1 MSTPVATF
9 AQQCI
14 HSKGIRWMS
23 VGWLGFITENVVLS
37 ENRTE
42 IIAAFGD
49 DNYHRL
55 YNTLSTVACG
65 SIAWG
70 FFKHGRGKG
79 PILSHRSKVSLFSG
93 YVLQTMGFVGISQ
106 LLPKFQIP
114 VTKDSSATQT
124 ASEFP
129 TASSF
134 ALRCPM
140 DFRPNDVPADGI
152 YGLERVSRHANLWSF
167 GFVTLGFAATTVFV
181 PEIIMCIWPAI
192 FTYVGSSHQDHR
204 YRRGMGGTLSKEK
217 DEKTSNIP
225 FVALLS
231 GKQSWDSLLQEMK
244 WENAGIA
251 ALGTSLTALRRFR
264 R

>member
-1 MSTPVATF
+1 MATTF
-9 AQQCI
+9 AQQCLQ
-14 HSKGIRWMS
+14 SKGIRWMS
-23 VGWLGFITENVVLS
+23 AGWIGFITENVVLS

-55 YNTLSTVACG
+55 YNTLSTLACG
-65 SIAWG
+65 SIGWG

-79 PILSHRSKVSLFSG
+79 PIFSHRSKASLFSG
-93 YVLQTMGFVGISQ
+93 YVLQTMGFVGTSQ

-114 VTKDSSATQT
+114 VTTDSSATQT
-124 ASEFP
+124 TSEP
-129 TASSF
+129 RTASSF

-167 GFVTLGFAATTVFV
+167 GFVTLGFAATSVFV
-181 PEIIMCIWPAI
+181 PEIVMCIWPMV

-217 DEKTSNIP
+217 EEKTSNIP
-225 FVALLS
+225 FVALLL
-231 GKQSWDSLLQEMK
+231 GKQSWNSLQQEIK
-244 WENAGIA
+244 WENASIA
-251 ALGTSLTALRRFR
+251 IVGTSLIALRRFR